1 MLIRKE
7 SDQKGEIED
16 IKEWTTHLEFLEIPI
31 KCRDGGRWREGGKER
46 KNKGKESTMDLV
58 TLVTRNLTHVPAD
71 VKQRQW
77 EMEGCS
83 DSHNKDWAIDVTTAG
98 DL

>member
-31 KCRDGGRWREGGKER
+31 KCRDGGRQREGGKER
-46 KNKGKESTMDLV
+46 KNKGKELTMDLV
-58 TLVTRNLTHVPAD
+58 TLVTCNLMHVPAD
-71 VKQRQW
+71 VKQRRG
-77 EMEGCS
+77 ETEGCS
-83 DSHNKDWAIDVTTAG
+83 DSHDKDWAIDVTTAG